1 MAIQTG
7 GHRAG
12 ICQQEAELDKEVKIT
27 GIPVIFAKQG
37 LETYAC
43 IELVY
48 DYATWI
54 SPAFKVEVFRTFH
67 SVKTGAQAA
76 FTQAITEETGKSPKD
91 WYESQLIDQ
100 EKPLPQNGEV
110 GNGRPSSFDNIKPT
124 QGGTSADYTRKR
136 LKRDRPDLLERVAE
150 GEMSLNAAAIEAGFR
165 KVKTPL
171 EQVMALIPKLTEEER
186 QEVLEYLTAGE

>member
-1 MAIQTG
+1 
-7 GHRAG
+7 
-12 ICQQEAELDKEVKIT
+12 
-27 GIPVIFAKQG
+27 
-37 LETYAC
+37 
-43 IELVY
+43 
-48 DYATWI
+48 
-54 SPAFKVEVFRTFH
+54 
-67 SVKTGAQAA
+67 VKTGAQAA

-150 GEMSLNAAAIEAGFR
+150 EFKRHKAKME
-165 KVKTPL
+165 
-171 EQVMALIPKLTEEER
+171 EQSKPSGNK
-186 QEVLEYLTAGE
+186 